1 MKRFPENYAGIM
13 SAVKTMYYVSKIA
26 GLAPFGF
33 TLSLDRGVQINI
45 NIYSNILSVIWT
57 VVMLCIL
64 LGGTVCYFSV
74 IVFSRDTSA
83 LYVTAFMISF
93 PLSIFMAFTAIFMN
107 LTVNRRKLCELC
119 NKLNDIYRNVMK
131 YGVSKRNICFE
142 VEMVLLLLVLIPFL
156 CLDTWLW
163 RERMGITVE
172 ATLRLSHL
180 IQFLIVI
187 QFCVL
192 TQFVQQSLNNLKKAL
207 TTSVEYEYER
217 YVTAKECLNN
227 QCSDVSS
234 INIISIPERL
244 PTTHNLTGVEHVSQQ
259 NVISDKSIKAC
270 TLLEIRC
277 MYGRIYEAVG
287 CINSM
292 YGFSLLLELVRN
304 VVSVIVNVL
313 LIMKFLRNP
322 MDESTLYFYP
332 SRLYSSLATFWVL
345 IFISREMAIT
355 VSCHIATSEAKKI
368 QDNVQCIL
376 LRQHV
381 RTEILEQLKMF
392 STQLTVNRIEFTAF
406 GFFTLNLSTLSTCI
420 ASVITYIVVLD
431 QMK

>member
-1 MKRFPENYAGIM
+1 M
-13 SAVKTMYYVSKIA
+13 
-26 GLAPFGF
+26 
-33 TLSLDRGVQINI
+33 
-45 NIYSNILSVIWT
+45 
-57 VVMLCIL
+57 CI
-64 LGGTVCYFSV
+64 
-74 IVFSRDTSA
+74 
-83 LYVTAFMISF
+83 
-93 PLSIFMAFTAIFMN
+93 
-107 LTVNRRKLCELC
+107 
-119 NKLNDIYRNVMK
+119 
-131 YGVSKRNICFE
+131 
-142 VEMVLLLLVLIPFL
+142 
-156 CLDTWLW
+156 DTWLW

-192 TQFVQQSLNNLKKAL
+192 TKFVQQSLNNLNKAL

-234 INIISIPERL
+234 INIISVLERL

-259 NVISDKSIKAC
+259 KVISDKAIKAC

-287 CINSM
+287 CINSI
-292 YGFSLLLELVRN
+292 YGFSLLLELTRN

-322 MDESTLYFYP
+322 MEESTLYFYY
-332 SRLYSSLATFWVL
+332 SHLYSILATFWIL
-345 IFISREMAIT
+345 IYIFREMAIT
-355 VSCHIATSEAKKI
+355 VSCHMTTSEAKKI

-376 LRQHV
+376 LRQRV

-406 GFFTLNLSTLSTCI
+406 GFFTLNLSTLSTFI